1 MECERALGASSM
13 AGTQW
18 CVRTAA
24 QRRATAEYVRGI
36 RPALGVWS
44 KVLHAITSAAM
55 LDVEA
60 HFYPLLMLRSELEAI
75 AVPPDGEYAHVALI
89 AAFEHTLLACSAI
102 LTHQPRDVVDR
113 ARDEALISFNAFEI
127 EIVYLA
133 GVEHEALAPA

>member
-1 MECERALGASSM
+1 M

-24 QRRATAEYVRGI
+24 QRRATTGYVRGI
-36 RPALGVWS
+36 RPVLGVWS
-44 KVLHAITSAAM
+44 KVLHAITTEGM

-60 HFYPLLMLRSELEAI
+60 HFYRLVMLRSELAAI

-89 AAFEHTLLACSAI
+89 AAFEHTPLACSAI

-113 ARDEALISFNAFEI
+113 ARDQALISFSTFEI

-133 GVEHEALAPA
+133 GVEHEALSPA

>member
-1 MECERALGASSM
+1 M
-13 AGTQW
+13 AGTRW

-24 QRRATAEYVRGI
+24 QRRATAAYVRDI
-36 RPALGVWS
+36 RPVFGVWS
-44 KVLHAITSAAM
+44 EVLHAITTEGM

-60 HFYPLLMLRSELEAI
+60 HFYRLLKLRSELAAI

-89 AAFEHTLLACSAI
+89 AAFEHTLRACSAI
-102 LTHQPRDVVDR
+102 LTRQPRDAIDR

-133 GVEHEALAPA
+133 GVEHEALSPA

>member
-1 MECERALGASSM
+1 M

-24 QRRATAEYVRGI
+24 QRRATAEYVCGI
-36 RPALGVWS
+36 RPVLGVWS
-44 KVLHAITSAAM
+44 EVLHAITTEGM

-60 HFYPLLMLRSELEAI
+60 HFYRLLRLRSELEAI
-75 AVPPDGEYAHVALI
+75 AAPPDAEYAHVALI
-89 AAFEHTLLACSAI
+89 AALEHTLRACGAM
-102 LTHQPRDVVDR
+102 LTHQPHDVIDR
-113 ARDEALISFNAFEI
+113 ARDAALISFNAFEI